1 MSVDS
6 RPAPSTARVTTS
18 SADHPRGA
26 RKGRPAR
33 TPSTKARV
41 SSTVV
46 SLGIVSLM
54 TDISSEAVA
63 AVLPLYMTAALG
75 LSTIAY
81 GFVDGILQGASSVV
95 RIAAGWAADRGG
107 RPKWVALVGYGLS
120 ALTRVG
126 LLLFS
131 GAGALV
137 ALVTVDRFG
146 KGIRTAPR
154 DALIAAS
161 STPRSL
167 GRSFGVHRA
176 LDTAGA
182 AAGPLLAFLVLWLIP
197 DGYTTIFVLS
207 LGAAVIGVAVLA
219 LFVPDLAPR
228 RAAWLSKHR
237 TRQERNLPSCK
248 GCTCDAPGLELV
260 TGPRFSWSFLRQ
272 TAMRRTILVAGLL
285 ALLTVGDGFIY
296 LSLQDRDGF
305 AAQWFPL
312 LYVGTNVVYM
322 ALAIPLGRL
331 ADRVGRTKVFVAGH
345 AALLLAYAAAV
356 APGSWLLTIGVL
368 ALLGAFYAAT
378 DGVLA
383 AMAGAMV
390 PAQVRASAIG
400 TVQTAV
406 AAGRML
412 SSIAFGVL
420 WYTLGRG
427 PALVTVAALLVLA
440 VPASWFVLRR
450 CADAPAPGSSQDTSP
465 AFVRPDASS

>member
-1 MSVDS
+1 MALDS
-6 RPAPSTARVTTS
+6 DRRPAAAQSPV
-18 SADHPRGA
+18 GA
-26 RKGRPAR
+26 RR
-33 TPSTKARV
+33 TPSAKAKV

-46 SLGIVSLM
+46 SLGVVSLM

-95 RIAAGWAADRGG
+95 RIAAGWAADKGG
-107 RPKWVALVGYGLS
+107 RPKWVALAGYLVS

-126 LLLFS
+126 LLLFT

-137 ALVTVDRFG
+137 ALVTLDRFG
-146 KGIRTAPR
+146 KGVRTAPR

-161 STPRSL
+161 STPRTL

-182 AAGPLLAFLVLWLIP
+182 AAGPLLAFIVLWLVP

-219 LFVPDLAPR
+219 LFVPNLQPR
-228 RAAWLSKHR
+228 RAAWLAKHR
-237 TRQERNLPSCK
+237 SRQERHLPACK

-260 TGPRFSWSFLRQ
+260 TGPRFSWSFLRE
-272 TAMRRTILVAGLL
+272 TAMRRTILVAALL
-285 ALLTVGDGFIY
+285 ALLTVGDGFLY
-296 LSLQDRDGF
+296 LALQERDGF

-312 LYVGTNVVYM
+312 LYVGTNVAYM
-322 ALAIPLGRL
+322 SLAIPFGRL

-345 AALLLAYAAAV
+345 LALLLAYAAAA
-356 APGSWLLTIGVL
+356 APGSWPLTVGVL
-368 ALLGAFYAAT
+368 ILLGAFYAAT

-383 AMAGAMV
+383 ALAGAMV
-390 PAQVRASAIG
+390 PVEVRASAIG

-406 AAGRML
+406 AVGRLL

-427 PALVTVAALLVLA
+427 PALVTVAGLLVLA
-440 VPASWFVLRR
+440 VGVGWALLRR
-450 CADAPAPGSSQDTSP
+450 YADAPAPSSSQDTAP

>member
-1 MSVDS
+1 MALDS
-6 RPAPSTARVTTS
+6 ATQSTPTVSPEPAPRNSARRGRTGRNATA
-18 SADHPRGA
+18 
-26 RKGRPAR
+26 K
-33 TPSTKARV
+33 V
-41 SSTVV
+41 SSTVL
-46 SLGIVSLM
+46 SLGVVSLM

-81 GFVDGILQGASSVV
+81 GLVDGILQGASSVV

-107 RPKWVALVGYGLS
+107 RPKWVALVGYTLS

-126 LLLFS
+126 LLIFS

-182 AAGPLLAFLVLWLIP
+182 AAGPLLAFIVLWLIP

-219 LFVPDLAPR
+219 LFVPDLQPR
-228 RAAWLSKHR
+228 RAAWLAKHR
-237 TRQERNLPSCK
+237 TRQERNLPKCK

-260 TGPRFSWSFLRQ
+260 SGPRFSWSFLRE
-272 TAMRRTILVAGLL
+272 TAMRRTLLVAAVL
-285 ALLTVGDGFIY
+285 AVLTVGDGFLY
-296 LSLQDRDGF
+296 LALQERDGF

-312 LYVGTNVVYM
+312 LYVGTNLAYM
-322 ALAIPLGRL
+322 SLAIPFGRL
-331 ADRVGRTKVFVAGH
+331 ADRVGRTKVFIGGH
-345 AALLLAYAAAV
+345 VALLAAYVAAA
-356 APGSWLLTIGVL
+356 APGTWLLTIGVL
-368 ALLGAFYAAT
+368 ILLGAFYAAT

-383 AMAGAMV
+383 AMAGSMV
-390 PAQVRASAIG
+390 PAQARASAIG

-406 AAGRML
+406 AAGRL
-412 SSIAFGVL
+412 ISSVAFGVL
-420 WYTLGRG
+420 WYALGRG
-427 PALVTVAALLVLA
+427 PALVAVAVMLLVAIPVGWVL
-440 VPASWFVLRR
+440 LRR
-450 CADAPAPGSSQDTSP
+450 YADAPQPASSQDTAP

>member
-1 MSVDS
+1 M
-6 RPAPSTARVTTS
+6 
-18 SADHPRGA
+18 
-26 RKGRPAR
+26 
-33 TPSTKARV
+33 
-41 SSTVV
+41 

-75 LSTIAY
+75 LSVIAY
-81 GFVDGILQGASSVV
+81 GLVDGILQGASSVV

-107 RPKWVALVGYGLS
+107 RPKWVALVGYLLS

-126 LLLFS
+126 LLLVS

-137 ALVTVDRFG
+137 ALVTLDRLG

-161 STPRSL
+161 STPRTL
-167 GRSFGVHRA
+167 GHSFGVHRA

-182 AAGPLLAFLVLWLIP
+182 AAGPLLAFVVLWLVP

-219 LFVPDLAPR
+219 LFVPDLQPR
-228 RAAWLSKHR
+228 RAAWLARHR
-237 TRQERNLPSCK
+237 TRESRNLPKCK

-260 TGPRFSWSFLRQ
+260 DGPRFSWSFLREK
-272 TAMRRTILVAGLL
+272 AMRRTVLVAAVL
-285 ALLTVGDGFIY
+285 ALLTVGDGFLY
-296 LSLQDRDGF
+296 LALQERDGF

-312 LYVGTNVVYM
+312 LYVGTNLAYM
-322 ALAIPLGRL
+322 ALAIPFGRL

-345 AALLLAYAAAV
+345 VALLAAYAAAA
-356 APGSWLLTIGVL
+356 APGSWPLTIGVL
-368 ALLGAFYAAT
+368 LLLGAFYAAT

-390 PAQVRASAIG
+390 PAEVRASAIG

-406 AAGRML
+406 AAGRLL
-412 SSIAFGVL
+412 SSVAFGVL

-427 PALVTVAALLVLA
+427 PALVTVAVLLVIA
-440 VPASWFVLRR
+440 VPVGWALLRR
-450 CADAPAPGSSQDTSP
+450 CADAPPPSSSQDTAP